1 MRIMLEKNRHILQ
14 ALLRKLPAYQ
24 PPDDVWEGLENDLS
38 SPAPLRLDK
47 TLPVYDPPD
56 EVWEKIDA
64 ALTAP
69 SFKTRPARRIL
80 PWLAGAAAS
89 LAALVWFL
97 QPSAIHGASEASVTF
112 SYGKEIVDDALLA
125 RDWQQDEGAFGMLER
140 LCANSSFT
148 CSNPD
153 MNTLRTE
160 LDELTEARN
169 TLENALG
176 EYGTDADLISQLAEI
191 ERQRTTLL
199 KKMLEYFI

>member
-1 MRIMLEKNRHILQ
+1 MLEKNRHILQ
-14 ALLRKLPAYQ
+14 NLLRKLPAYQ
-24 PPDDVWEGLENDLS
+24 PPDDVWEGVENALS
-38 SPAPLRLDK
+38 SPAPLRLDNL
-47 TLPVYDPPD
+47 LPVYNPPD

-64 ALTAP
+64 ALAAP
-69 SFKTRPARRIL
+69 ALSKKPARRML

-97 QPSAIHGASEASVTF
+97 QPSTIQGASEASVTF
-112 SYGKEIVDDALLA
+112 SYGKEIVDNALLA
-125 RDWQQDEGAFGMLER
+125 RDWQQDEDAFGMLER
-140 LCANSSFT
+140 LCATSSFT
-148 CSNPD
+148 CTNPD

-169 TLENALG
+169 ALEQALG
-176 EYGTDADLISQLAEI
+176 NYGADVDLISQLAEI